1 MQVHLTDQVS
11 SATDVDREGIEFD
24 AETDTGETA
33 AAMDGIEK
41 EKLLPSP
48 SIITSSD
55 ELKGEHVKKIDCI
68 ENGKTPSI
76 RTCPELEGENVIK
89 IKLI

>member
-33 AAMDGIEK
+33 AAINGIDK
-41 EKLLPSP
+41 EKLLPS
-48 SIITSSD
+48 IALD
-55 ELKGEHVKKIDCI
+55 HH
-68 ENGKTPSI
+68 
-76 RTCPELEGENVIK
+76 
-89 IKLI
+89 LI

>member
-33 AAMDGIEK
+33 AVIDDIEN
-41 EKLLPSP
+41 EELLPSP
-48 SIITSSD
+48 SIISSSD
-55 ELKGEHVKKIDCI
+55 
-68 ENGKTPSI
+68 
-76 RTCPELEGENVIK
+76 ELEGENVKNIQ
-89 IKLI
+89 